1 MNFEDDQRLS
11 PDVSDPAGA
20 QPGSSEPSP
29 FGVSAPSAIE
39 PSPQAAAHVPEDL
52 RVPWSWLDLLVF
64 VIIAFLATIVIGVV
78 VFTGFLACGVT
89 LSQLRASASKQG
101 LFAIINQVLLFL
113 GLIAYLA
120 AYLRLRF
127 GARFWRTIGWQPLET
142 GRMPAAITYLGYT
155 AAGFFLAATVQIVS
169 AVAGTKAK
177 LPIERLFED
186 RLTALLILLM
196 SVLMAP
202 LVEETIFRGFIYP
215 VVARRFGRSVG
226 IVATGTVFGLLHA
239 SQLWGGWT
247 QIALLV
253 FVGIVLTYARAVKGT
268 VVASFLIHLSYN
280 FFVSLAFVIASHG
293 LKVIPPGS

>member
-1 MNFEDDQRLS
+1 MNFEDDHRLS
-11 PDVSDPAGA
+11 SNVPEPAGA
-20 QPGSSEPSP
+20 ETGSNEPRPFGLAAPSEPP
-29 FGVSAPSAIE
+29 
-39 PSPQAAAHVPEDL
+39 PQAAAHVPEDL
-52 RVPWSWLDLLVF
+52 RVPWGWLDLLVF
-64 VIIAFLATIVIGVV
+64 VIVAFLATIVIGAV
-78 VFTGFLACGVT
+78 VFAGFLVCGVS
-89 LSQLRASASKQG
+89 LSQLRASVGKQG

-127 GARFWRTIGWQPLET
+127 SARFWRTIGWRPLET
-142 GRMPAAITYLGYT
+142 GRMPAAISYVGYV
-155 AAGFFLAATVQIVS
+155 ASGFLLAATVQIVS

-186 RLTALLILLM
+186 RLTALLIMLM
-196 SVLMAP
+196 AVLMAP

-215 VVARRFGRSVG
+215 VVARSFGRGVG
-226 IVATGTVFGLLHA
+226 IVATGTLFGLLHA

-280 FFVSLAFVIASHG
+280 FCVSLAFVIASHG

>member
-1 MNFEDDQRLS
+1 LNFEDDQRLS

-247 QIALLV
+247 QIAQLV